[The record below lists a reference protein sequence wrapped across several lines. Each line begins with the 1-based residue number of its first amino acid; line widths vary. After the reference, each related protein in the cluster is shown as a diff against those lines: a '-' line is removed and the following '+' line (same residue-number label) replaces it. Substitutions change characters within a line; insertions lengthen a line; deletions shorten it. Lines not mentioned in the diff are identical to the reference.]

1 MKKILALSLLLAL
14 TACKKDVETNL
25 PAPAETISQKE
36 AAGQTVPQEND
47 VPETTAEPKRIGYP
61 ETVYCF
67 PTPDAPVSDFPSLPA
82 DPVVTLPKASPF
94 GTTTLKT
101 QSFTIDALKG
111 GTLTG
116 KEGAKLAIP
125 ANAFVDRNGNPVK
138 GKVTIILKE
147 ALSMTDIVLGGLT
160 TTSDSNVL
168 ESGGMI
174 YVHATA
180 NGEQLAI
187 APSKEI
193 MATIPAV
200 DRLAGMQ
207 LFEGQVKKDETINWV
222 NPADV
227 IMEEEFE
234 AIAPGPVRDSVIAF
248 VSFDIPPP
256 VKPVEYK
263 GDGNDLIEVKIE
275 KPQFFPELSFYKG
288 VEWMLVDQA
297 SNKKGD
303 AEKEWVKVDIA
314 RSKKQGVYVLT
325 ITDAKKKKK
334 SYDVVPVFEGDNYEK
349 AMAEYDK
356 KLEAYEREKQERRKL
371 EQRQAARQHTI
382 LKAQDYADAYVFP
395 MRQLGWVNCD
405 RFYNMRGA
413 KEAIV
418 RAVVDDANDAFAYM
432 VFTKRNICL
441 PGYLNEGAFVFDNGF
456 GPMVLPIGEEVL
468 ILAVSGS
475 EGKQRFGM
483 EKAVIAEAL
492 TVTLQLKETTP
503 EKIREMLN
511 ANLKRKL

>member
-1 MKKILALSLLLAL
+1 MKKIFALSLLLAL
-14 TACKKDVETNL
+14 TACKKDVETDVQ
-25 PAPAETISQKE
+25 APAEKAE
-36 AAGQTVPQEND
+36 AAQPAGIETTKEGD
-47 VPETTAEPKRIGYP
+47 VPKVPMDQEQTMTVTAFVVPEPPTSICAPPPLPVEPIEMLPVTKP
-61 ETVYCF
+61 FDTHNLQTQFFTV
-67 PTPDAPVSDFPSLPA
+67 DAS
-82 DPVVTLPKASPF
+82 
-94 GTTTLKT
+94 
-101 QSFTIDALKG
+101 KG
-111 GTLTG
+111 GTVTG
-116 KEGAKLAIP
+116 KDGTKLAIP
-125 ANAFVDRNGNPVK
+125 GNAFVDASGKPVNGNVT
-138 GKVTIILKE
+138 VTIKE

-160 TTSDSNVL
+160 TTSNGKIL

-174 YVHATA
+174 HVEASV
-180 NGEQLAI
+180 NGEPLAM
-187 APSKEI
+187 APTKEI
-193 MATIPAV
+193 MVTIPTA
-200 DRLAGMQ
+200 DRLDGMQ
-207 LFEGQVKKDETINWV
+207 LFTGDVKDDKTINWV
-222 NPADV
+222 NPKDIIV
-227 IMEEEFE
+227 TDEFE
-234 AIAPGPVRDSVIAF
+234 AIAPGPVRDTVIGF

-263 GDGNDLIEVKIE
+263 GDGNDLIEVNIE
-275 KPQFFPELSFYKG
+275 YPQFFPELSFYKG

-325 ITDAKKKKK
+325 FTDAKKKKK

-356 KLEAYEREKQERRKL
+356 KLEAYEIEKQERRKL
-371 EQRQAARQHTI
+371 EQRQAARQRTI

-418 RAVVDDANDAFAYM
+418 RAVVDDTNNAFAYM

-483 EKAVIAEAL
+483 EKAVIAEEL